1 MSIWFLGYT
10 CHIQK
15 RVFFLSFDHTHIYG
29 LSHSCCWWDRH
40 PVKSAIFVQWRVY
53 SVIWSVGVTEM
64 SEECWWPTVLL
75 VGSMAEFHYFL
86 TDAHC
91 KITVLQGHS
100 MHNYIFSQS
109 ENMSSLACLL
119 FKYFCFMCDALWQ
132 TGSSDGWSQAVPLS
146 WGLWSSFLN
155 SYDDL
160 QLKSEC
166 NTLLPLVTEGTGSSL
181 AQGWKEVRRFYSGSS
196 PCEH

>member
-1 MSIWFLGYT
+1 MSMAWVAAAADGT
-10 CHIQK
+10 DIQWK
-15 RVFFLSFDHTHIYG
+15 VPSLYSEGFILSYEA
-29 LSHSCCWWDRH
+29 LVW
-40 PVKSAIFVQWRVY
+40 Q
-53 SVIWSVGVTEM
+53 M

-75 VGSMAEFHYFL
+75 VGPKAELEFHWFL

-91 KITVLQGHS
+91 KIIVLQGHS

-109 ENMSSLACLL
+109 ENMSSLTCLL
-119 FKYFCFMCDALWQ
+119 FFKYFCFMCDALWQ
-132 TGSSDGWSQAVPLS
+132 TGPSDGWSQAVPLP
-146 WGLWSSFLN
+146 WGLWSSFTN
-155 SYDDL
+155 SYNDL

-196 PCEH
+196 PC